1 MKFVIVTGMSGSGKT
16 VALKIMEDIGYECVD
31 NMPIE
36 LLQKYI
42 ELTESSE
49 RAVKDVALVVDIR
62 RGKRLEEMPHI
73 IKELNR
79 KGIDLKILFLD
90 AKDEI
95 LIQRYKESRRLHPL
109 AKHESIEEGIVK
121 EREILGYLRER
132 ADYILDTGD
141 MLTKELRCRLVQIF
155 VQGRE
160 HNRMYVRILS
170 FGYTYGIPR
179 ESDLVFDVRFLPNP
193 FYEKEMR
200 VKSGLEKDVKEYVF
214 SDGNAGIFIDKLEE
228 MIRFLLPLYTSEG
241 KNQLVI
247 AIGCTGGQHRSVAI
261 AEEIGRRLEKIGEIG
276 IRVEHKDCN
285 RNIKRIA
292 T

>member
-200 VKSGLEKDVKEYVF
+200 VKSGLEEDVKEYVF
-214 SDGNAGIFIDKLEE
+214 ADGNAGIFIDKLVE

-285 RNIKRIA
+285 RNMKRIA
-292 T
+292 R

>member
-160 HNRMYVRILS
+160 HNRMYVKILS

-261 AEEIGRRLEKIGEIG
+261 AEEIFRRLEKIGEIG